1 MISNIRPKDFNCK
14 FKVVSCF
21 IEVNGEILLLK
32 RQTYKPQPNT
42 YGLPAGKVE
51 KGETIKQAMLR
62 EVKEETGIDLK
73 NEKYE
78 FYKIKYVSQ
87 EKLQFMFYSY
97 FCRLNYKPV
106 VKINP
111 DEHQLYIWIKPKD
124 ALELNLIQDGDNCL
138 KDFYNL

>member
-1 MISNIRPKDFNCK
+1 MISNTKPIDFNSK

-21 IEVNGEILLLK
+21 IEYNGEILMLK
-32 RQTYKPQPNT
+32 RQTFKPQPNT

-51 KGETIKQAMLR
+51 KGETVEQAMLR
-62 EVKEETGIDLK
+62 EVKEETGIELE

-87 EKLQFMFYSY
+87 DNIQFTYYSY
-97 FCRLNYKPV
+97 FCKLDYKPD

-111 DEHQLYIWIKPKD
+111 NEHQLYLWITPKD
-124 ALELNLIQDGDNCL
+124 AMKLNLIQDGDNCL

>member
-1 MISNIRPKDFNCK
+1 MISNFKPKNFIPK

-21 IEVNGEILLLK
+21 IEYNGEILLLK
-32 RQTYKPQPNT
+32 RQTFKPQPNT

-51 KGETIKQAMLR
+51 KGETIEQAMLR
-62 EVKEETGIDLK
+62 EIKEETGIELK

-87 EKLQFMFYSY
+87 ENCQFMYYSY
-97 FCRLNYKPV
+97 FCKLDHKPE
-106 VKINP
+106 VKINLN
-111 DEHQLYIWIKPKD
+111 EHQLYLWITPKE
-124 ALELNLIQDGDNCL
+124 AMKLNLIQDGDNCL